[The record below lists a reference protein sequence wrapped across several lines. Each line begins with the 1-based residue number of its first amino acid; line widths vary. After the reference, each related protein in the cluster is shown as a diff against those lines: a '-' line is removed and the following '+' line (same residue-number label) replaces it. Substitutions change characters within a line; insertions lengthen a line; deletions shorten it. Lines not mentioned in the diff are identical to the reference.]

1 VETDGIHDFFGCD
14 EPAINR
20 RSPSVYSIRMPRPI
34 LGTPVSHE
42 KQQRTESAR
51 QTATHLVGPQL
62 AMRLREK
69 RSAKYVDAMQRLDAG
84 THQQNAAALR
94 ELLEAIGA
102 EFPELT
108 IDQRPLGVVSKCFLG
123 EPYEVHRCDMD
134 GNIVEHFKRHHSM
147 PPLFERARGL
157 AAHGAYRFIEIYADS
172 LRAIAADGSVAV
184 L

>member
-1 VETDGIHDFFGCD
+1 
-14 EPAINR
+14 
-20 RSPSVYSIRMPRPI
+20 MPRPI
-34 LGTPVSHE
+34 LGSPVAHQ
-42 KQQRTESAR
+42 KQSRTEPAR
-51 QTATHLVGPQL
+51 QTQARLAGPQL

-69 RSAKYVDAMQRLDAG
+69 RSAKYVEAMQRLDAG
-84 THQQNAAALR
+84 THQQNAAALQ
-94 ELLEAIGA
+94 ELLDAMA
-102 EFPELT
+102 SEFPELT
-108 IDQRPLGVVSKCFLG
+108 IDQRPLGTVSKCFLG

-134 GNIVEHFKRHHSM
+134 GNIVEHFQRHQAM

>member
-1 VETDGIHDFFGCD
+1 
-14 EPAINR
+14 
-20 RSPSVYSIRMPRPI
+20 MPRPI

-42 KQQRTESAR
+42 KLQRSESSHRTQAR
-51 QTATHLVGPQL
+51 LAGPQL

-84 THQQNAAALR
+84 THQQNAAALQ
-94 ELLEAIGA
+94 ELLDAISA
-102 EFPELT
+102 EFPELA
-108 IDQRPLGVVSKCFLG
+108 IEQRPLGMVSKCYLG
-123 EPYEVHRCDMD
+123 EPYEVHRCDLD
-134 GNIVEHFKRHHSM
+134 GNIVEHFERYRAM

-172 LRAIAADGSVAV
+172 LRAVALDGSVAV